1 MGEMREGPAT
11 SRGNRQK
18 TGRTKQ
24 EGQNRKDRTGRTNK
38 KDKTGRTNKKDK
50 QKGQTKSPNQKG
62 RGLYDEGRI
71 NL

>member
-24 EGQNRKDRTGRTNK
+24 EGQNRKD
-38 KDKTGRTNKKDK
+38 KTGRTK
-50 QKGQTKSPNQKG
+50 QEGQTKSPNQKG